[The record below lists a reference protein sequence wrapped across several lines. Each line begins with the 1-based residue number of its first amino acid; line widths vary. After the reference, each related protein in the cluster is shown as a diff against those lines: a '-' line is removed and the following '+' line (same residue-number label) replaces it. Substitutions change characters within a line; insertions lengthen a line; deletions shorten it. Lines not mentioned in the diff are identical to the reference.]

1 MATRRSAAKT
11 APPRAPRRKKAAPRR
26 TKKAAAPPAAPT
38 LLVNFESL
46 EVRRNGWPGGEARE
60 TDLSLVLQVEDPGGA
75 SENRVLATDRLPL
88 RARSGQ
94 TVSAAQLAPAA
105 NGRPLFKGPVP
116 VSDHVNL
123 HLRLFVERTNAVG
136 PILGA
141 ALNTVFG
148 EMTRR
153 IPLLPEPVREAL
165 HIQIGKT
172 IATELARATVI
183 VPVDMAPAKHGVT
196 VALVAPRTIPGVY
209 APPGSPAG
217 YAVGVVATEGELA
230 ALLRLTLEIAA

>member
-1 MATRRSAAKT
+1 
-11 APPRAPRRKKAAPRR
+11 
-26 TKKAAAPPAAPT
+26 
-38 LLVNFESL
+38 
-46 EVRRNGWPGGEARE
+46 
-60 TDLSLVLQVEDPGGA
+60 
-75 SENRVLATDRLPL
+75 
-88 RARSGQ
+88 
-94 TVSAAQLAPAA
+94 
-105 NGRPLFKGPVP
+105 
-116 VSDHVNL
+116 
-123 HLRLFVERTNAVG
+123 VG

-183 VPVDMAPAKHGVT
+183 VPVADQKGHARHPVT
-196 VALVAPRTIPGVY
+196 VALVSPRSIPGFY

-217 YAVGVVATEGELA
+217 YAQGVVATEGELA
-230 ALLRLTLEIAA
+230 ALLHLTLEVTSP